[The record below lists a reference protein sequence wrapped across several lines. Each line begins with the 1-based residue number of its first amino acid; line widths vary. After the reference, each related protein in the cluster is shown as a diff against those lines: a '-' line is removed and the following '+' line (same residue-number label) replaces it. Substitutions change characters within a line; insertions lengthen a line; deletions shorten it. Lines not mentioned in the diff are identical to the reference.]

1 MPHRFPALIA
11 APGAGAGRLWLAG
24 VRLFDGTGGPVTDG
38 AAVLVEDGVIRRVA
52 TAAEPCP
59 EGARPVSAGGR
70 VLLPGLIDAH
80 VHLAGRVQPVRR
92 GAEEVLPGTAGH
104 FLQAELRDYL
114 RRGVTTI
121 RVTGSQGL
129 APQEARQA
137 MRYGAFRG
145 PRLLTCGKIIS
156 ATAPGGR
163 FYGDM
168 YREADGPDDMRR
180 AVREQIRAG
189 ADFIK
194 VMTTGA
200 RSNEL
205 EDPEPLQ
212 LTEAELAAVI
222 DESHRM
228 GFNVAAHAE
237 GLAGCEAAITA
248 GADTIE
254 HGMYLHRRPD
264 LLAVMAENGQ
274 VLVPTVSGYYWM
286 AGLGDAGAGAWAE
299 GAAEMTPMLAGLAR
313 RNIDEGAATLRAA
326 RDAGVK
332 IALGSDV
339 SLGTGAEVQQMIQ
352 HGLTP
357 AEALTAATSTA
368 AQALGLAEHIGT
380 VHEGKLADLLIVD
393 GDPFEEPDLLS
404 NPSRI
409 WLVLQLGV
417 PVAGQALER
426 EAGGGHGAAR
436 PVQPAGLAGS
446 RS

>member
-11 APGAGAGRLWLAG
+11 APAPGAGRLWLTG
-24 VRLFDGTGGPVTDG
+24 LRLFDGTGGPVRDG
-38 AAVLVEDGVIRRVA
+38 VAVLVEDGVIRRVT
-52 TAAEPCP
+52 TAAKPCP
-59 EGARPVSAGGR
+59 EGARRIDAGRR

-80 VHLAGRVQPVRR
+80 THAAGRVPGVLG
-92 GAEEVLPGTAGH
+92 GAEEVLPGTAAH
-104 FLQAELRDYL
+104 FLQAELRGYL

-145 PRLLTCGKIIS
+145 PRMLTCGKIIS

-180 AVREQIRAG
+180 AVREQMRAG

-205 EDPEPLQ
+205 EDPDPLQ
-212 LTEAELAAVI
+212 LTEAELSAVTG
-222 DESHRM
+222 EAHRM
-228 GFNVAAHAE
+228 GFKVAAHAE
-237 GLAGCEAAITA
+237 GLDGCQAAIAA

-254 HGMYLHRRPD
+254 HGMYLHRRPG
-264 LLAVMAENGQ
+264 LLEAMAANGQ
-274 VLVPTVSGYYWM
+274 VLVPTLSGYYWM
-286 AGLGDAGAGAWAE
+286 AGHGDAGAGVE
-299 GAAEMTPMLAGLAR
+299 GEPAAEMTPVLAELAR
-313 RNIDEGAATLRAA
+313 RNIEEGAASLRAA
-326 RDAGVK
+326 RQAGVK

-339 SLGTGAEVQQMIQ
+339 SLGTGAEIQLMIR

-357 AEALTAATSTA
+357 AEALTAATGTA
-368 AQALGLAEHIGT
+368 AQALGLAGHTGT
-380 VHEGKLADLLIVD
+380 VEEGKLADLLIAD
-393 GDPFEEPDLLS
+393 GDPLEEPQLLTE
-404 NPSRI
+404 PSRI
-409 WLVLQLGV
+409 WLVMQLGV

-426 EAGGGHGAAR
+426 DLSVDSAA
-436 PVQPAGLAGS
+436 PLIT
-446 RS
+446 

>member
-1 MPHRFPALIA
+1 VAHRFPALIA
-11 APGAGAGRLWLAG
+11 APPPGAERLWLTG
-24 VRLFDGTGGPVTDG
+24 VRLFDGTGGSVRDG
-38 AAVLVEDGVIRRVA
+38 VAVLVEDGVIRRVT
-52 TAAEPCP
+52 TADQQRPD
-59 EGARPVSAGGR
+59 GARPVDCGQR
-70 VLLPGLIDAH
+70 VMLPGLIDAH
-80 VHLAGRVQPVRR
+80 THAAGRAPAVLR
-92 GAEEVLPGTAGH
+92 GAEEVLPGTAAH
-104 FLQAELRDYL
+104 FLQSELRAYL
-114 RRGVTTI
+114 RQGVTTI

-212 LTEAELAAVI
+212 LTEAELAAVTS
-222 DESHRM
+222 EAHRM
-228 GFNVAAHAE
+228 GYKVAAHAE
-237 GLAGCEAAITA
+237 GLAGCQAAIAA

-264 LLAVMAENGQ
+264 LLQAMAASGQ
-274 VLVPTVSGYYWM
+274 VLVPTLSGYYEM
-286 AGLGDAGAGAWAE
+286 AGPGYADGEWSGPVT
-299 GAAEMTPMLAGLAR
+299 EMTPMLTALAR
-313 RNIDEGAATLRAA
+313 RNIDEGAASLRAA

-339 SLGTGAEVQQMIQ
+339 SLGTGLEAQLMIR

-357 AEALTAATSTA
+357 AAALTAATSTA
-368 AQALGLAEHIGT
+368 AQALGLSDAIGT
-380 VHEGKLADLLIVD
+380 VAEGKLADLLIVD
-393 GDPFEEPDLLS
+393 GEPLAAPQLLTDPG
-404 NPSRI
+404 RI
-409 WLVLQLGV
+409 WLVLQLGT

-426 EAGGGHGAAR
+426 AVGGSAGG
-436 PVQPAGLAGS
+436 QETM
-446 RS
+446 

>member
-11 APGAGAGRLWLAG
+11 APAAGAGRLWLAG
-24 VRLFDGTGGPVTDG
+24 VRLFDGTGGPVRDG
-38 AAVLVEDGVIRRVA
+38 VAVLVEDGVIRRVTSA
-52 TAAEPCP
+52 GEPCP
-59 EGARPVSAGGR
+59 GGARRIDGQRR

-80 VHLAGRVQPVRR
+80 THAAGGVAGGLR
-92 GAEEVLPGTAGH
+92 GAEEVLPGTAAH
-104 FLQAELRDYL
+104 FLQAELRGYL

-145 PRLLTCGKIIS
+145 PRVLTCGKIIS

-205 EDPEPLQ
+205 EDPDPLQ
-212 LTEAELAAVI
+212 LTEAELAAVTS
-222 DESHRM
+222 EAHRM
-228 GFNVAAHAE
+228 GFKVAAHAE
-237 GLAGCEAAITA
+237 GLDGCQAAIAA
-248 GADTIE
+248 GADTLE
-254 HGMYLHRRPD
+254 HGMYLHRRPG
-264 LLAVMAENGQ
+264 LLEAMAASGQ
-274 VLVPTVSGYYWM
+274 VLVPTLAGYYWM
-286 AGLGDAGAGAWAE
+286 AGLGDAGAGP
-299 GAAEMTPMLAGLAR
+299 AAGPSWEMTPMLAGLAR
-313 RNIDEGAATLRAA
+313 RNIEDGAATLQAA
-326 RDAGVK
+326 RQAGVK
-332 IALGSDV
+332 IAAGSDV
-339 SLGTGAEVQQMIQ
+339 SLGTGAEIQLMIR

-357 AEALTAATSTA
+357 AEALMAATSTA
-368 AQALGLAEHIGT
+368 AQALDLAELLGT
-380 VHEGKLADLLIVD
+380 VQEGKLADLLIVD
-393 GDPFEEPDLLS
+393 GDPLEEPWLLTDT
-404 NPSRI
+404 SRI

-417 PVAGQALER
+417 PVAGRALER
-426 EAGGGHGAAR
+426 DPGA
-436 PVQPAGLAGS
+436 PASEPAITWH
-446 RS
+446 R